1 MERAPLHSAPVRLRV
16 LGSNGTYP
24 TPGRPC
30 SGFLVEAGDT
40 VLMLDAGPGTVAA
53 LQAVGA
59 VERLSALLVSHA
71 HPDHCADV
79 FSLFNLLRMGPQPRS
94 GLPALAPAGLAAGM
108 ARFLGAG
115 EDHSFHRVFDWQT
128 VAPADRVGIDDLEL
142 TFGRA
147 AHQVPTLITCCA
159 AEGRRLVYSADTGPG
174 GDLAAL
180 ADGTDL
186 LLCEATFQ
194 GEPSAGGW
202 PHHLSAAAAGALA
215 REAGVR
221 RLLLTHLGPML
232 EPERSV
238 AEASA
243 VFGGPV
249 AWAAPGLEVE
259 I

>member
-1 MERAPLHSAPVRLRV
+1 VAVRLLV

-30 SGFLVEAGDT
+30 SGYLVEAGAT
-40 VLMLDAGPGTVAA
+40 VLMLDAGPGTVMA
-53 LQAVGA
+53 LQAADA
-59 VERLSALLVSHA
+59 VARLSALLVTHL

-79 FSLFNLLRMGPQPRS
+79 FALFNLLRMGPEPRS
-94 GLPALAPAGLAAGM
+94 GIPALGPAGLAAGL

-128 VAPADRVGIDDLEL
+128 VAAGDRVGVGDLEL
-142 TFGRA
+142 EFGLA
-147 AHQVPTLITCCA
+147 DHQVPTLIVSIGA
-159 AEGRRLVYSADTGPG
+159 DGRRLVYSADTGPG

-180 ADGTDL
+180 STGADL

-194 GEPSAGGW
+194 GEQHAGGW
-202 PHHLSAAAAGALA
+202 PYHLSAAGAGALA

-238 AEASA
+238 AEAAA

-249 AWAAPGLEVE
+249 EWAAPGLEVE
-259 I
+259 V